1 MDIISA
7 STTTNQQRH
16 HPPSASSAANGG
28 GPPPWSGRHL
38 AVALLP
44 LSGGP
49 LQQHP
54 LVVVR
59 EHLDELL
66 HRALKVRQ
74 HVRGHRR
81 PRVRLVLLDVAP
93 ELGLVLVGLDLLQAH
108 QPQVA
113 PVGEGAVRVV
123 HVGDAPAHARGEVPP
138 GGAQHHRAAPGHV
151 LAAVVAHALHH
162 GQRARVAHAEPLA
175 GLAPEEGLA
184 GRGPVQAHVAHDH
197 VVLRHEALRQRGRL
211 RVDGDLAAAE
221 ALAHVVVG
229 VAVDLEVHALGDGE
243 AQALAGVAGELEVH
257 GALGQALGAV
267 LLGDVVGEHGAH
279 GAVQVGDGQ
288 RGLDGLPA
296 LQGGAGQLDEPV
308 VQGVGDAVVLLLAL
322 DQPRVLRIQLV
333 GGHQQ
338 RGQVQALGLVVQV
351 VAVDLQH
358 VRAAHHLLKGAEAHL
373 GHVLPH
379 LLGQQEEVV
388 DHVLGLAVELLAQVR
403 VLRGDAHGAGVQV
416 ALAHHDAAQRD
427 EGPRGEAHLL
437 GAQQRGHHH
446 VAAVAD
452 LPVRLQPHA
461 RPQVVQHQR
470 LLRLGHAQLPGQAR
484 ALHARPG
491 RRARAAVVPRDH
503 NVVRLGLGHARRDHA
518 HAHLGHQ
525 LHRDLAR
532 GLRVLQVVDQ
542 LRQVLDGVDVVVRRG
557 GDQGH
562 ARGGRT
568 QAGDVVVNLG
578 AGQLAALAGLRAL
591 RDLDL
596 ELLAAH
602 DELGGDAEAAGGHLL
617 DLAAGQVALLE
628 PLQVREG
635 GRVPVLVHVQDGPE
649 AHRVLAALA
658 RVALAAHAV
667 ERDAQRLVR
676 LAAERA
682 QRHAARAEPLH
693 DLIHGLHLVQG
704 DGPRLAQVELQQ
716 VAQRGGR
723 PVGDLVHVQ
732 LVQVEARLAALA
744 DGLVQLLVHRVVVV
758 LAPAEE
764 LHVPVVVQLLQVR
777 LEGLLVEGDRLRG
790 QLLQVQAAHARG
802 RALEPRLQHRL
813 PNADALKDLRALV
826 AVQAGDADLRHDLQQ
841 AAVDRVPVVLLRRLR
856 VQLGQVALA
865 HLHLDLVG
873 AQPGLGGLQR
883 QVGVRG
889 RGAVAHQAGEVVR
902 APDLRRLHHDG
913 RAHAQAQVDQ
923 PVVHRAR
930 GQQRGDVGLVGRDAA
945 LLLVRE
951 HNDLAAVLHRLH
963 GLARERV
970 QRLGQPLG
978 PVRDVVQ
985 RGHHLGAE
993 VRGQD
998 LVHLALVE
1006 HGAGHGERARAL
1018 LAGPAHVAAGAQVH
1032 LHAHDRA
1039 LAQRVDGR
1047 VRHLREQ
1054 LLEVV
1059 EHLTGLLGEH
1069 SQGRIVAHGPQGLL
1083 AAHAH
1088 GVEQHVQ
1095 RLGAVPEQVQA
1106 PGAGGEVRPGR
1117 GGQLRPGRLLPRPQV
1132 QQVVRHPLLVG
1143 AAGGQLLLDGGVG
1156 EQLAALK
1163 VHQEHLPGL
1172 QPVLHRHQ
1180 LVRQLRHHAH
1190 LAGDE
1195 DAVVL
1200 GDVVARGAQAVAVQ
1214 VGAHVAPVRERHHGR
1229 PVPRLHHA
1237 RVVLVERPLGGGDA
1251 GVVLPGLGDHHH
1263 DGLGQRA
1270 LGALGQ
1276 HLQRGVEVA

>member
-1 MDIISA
+1 MVMDGYHQCANNNKSA
-7 STTTNQQRH
+7 TL
-16 HPPSASSAANGG
+16 AVA
-28 GPPPWSGRHL
+28 PPPWSGRHL

-322 DQPRVLRIQLV
+322 DQPRVLRVQLV

-446 VAAVAD
+446 IAAVAD

-470 LLRLGHAQLPGQAR
+470 LLRLGHAQLPGQAG

-542 LRQVLDGVDVVVRRG
+542 LRQVLDGVDVVVRRR
-557 GDQGH
+557 GDQAHPGRGPPAGPNVLGH
-562 ARGGRT
+562 LLPR
-568 QAGDVVVNLG
+568 
-578 AGQLAALAGLRAL
+578 QLAALPGLGAL
-591 RDLDL
+591 GHLDLDL
-596 ELLAAH
+596 VRVGQVVGR
-602 DELGGDAEAAGGHLL
+602 DPEAARGHLL
-617 DLAAGQVALLE
+617 DARAPVVQE
-628 PLQVREG
+628 PR
-635 GRVPVLVHVQDGPE
+635 
-649 AHRVLAALA
+649 RVLAALA
-658 RVALAAHAV
+658 RVGPAAQRVHGHG
-667 ERDAQRLVR
+667 QRLVR
-676 LAAERA
+676 LLGDGPQA
-682 QRHAARAEPLH
+682 HGARGEPLH
-693 DLIHGLHLVQG
+693 NLLGRLHLLQG
-704 DGPRLAQVELQQ
+704 
-716 VAQRGGR
+716 
-723 PVGDLVHVQ
+723 H
-732 LVQVEARLAALA
+732 AALRALLHLEQPA
-744 DGLVQLLVHRVVVV
+744 DGHARVLRVDQPRELRVGLLGVGAR
-758 LAPAEE
+758 A
-764 LHVPVVVQLLQVR
+764 LLQVDHHLRRVQVLLAAVAVVELPVVGHQR
-777 LEGLLVEGDRLRG
+777 LG
-790 QLLQVQAAHARG
+790 G
-802 RALEPRLQHRL
+802 RAGVGRL
-813 PNADALKDLRALV
+813 
-826 AVQAGDADLRHDLQQ
+826 VQ
-841 AAVDRVPVVLLRRLR
+841 P
-856 VQLGQVALA
+856 
-865 HLHLDLVG
+865 
-873 AQPGLGGLQR
+873 R
-883 QVGVRG
+883 QVGVQRLEPGALDAGDRAREALVDHLVVQAHGLEHLGALVALQRG
-889 RGAVAHQAGEVVR
+889 DAHLAHHLQDALGRRLAVGGHQLLVLHRLAHLGLDEPVAVHLEQGLVGHVGADAVR
-902 APDLRRLHHDG
+902 AEAQQRRK
-913 RAHAQAQVDQ
+913 
-923 PVVHRAR
+923 VVHLAGVAGLGEERGLGALLRAQQVLVHGAH
-930 GQQRGDVGLVGRDAA
+930 GQQRGHRQPAGARQPVAQHQRAPARGHR
-945 LLLVRE
+945 
-951 HNDLAAVLHRLH
+951 LHRL
-963 GLARERV
+963 LAQPV
-970 QRLGQPLG
+970 QRLAQAVRAGAEVEGGVEGAGGPPAVLRVAHGRHLLQRQHRVLHQQPLG
-978 PVRDVVQ
+978 V
-985 RGHHLGAE
+985 LGAD
-993 VRGQD
+993 VQQVG
-998 LVHLALVE
+998 LGP
-1006 HGAGHGERARAL
+1006 HGAHEGHDHL
-1018 LAGPAHVAAGAQVH
+1018 LADG
-1032 LHAHDRA
+1032 
-1039 LAQRVDGR
+1039 VDGR

-1059 EHLTGLLGEH
+1059 EHLAGLLGEH
-1069 SQGRIVAHGPQGLL
+1069 GQGRVVAHGPQGLL

-1095 RLGAVPEQVQA
+1095 RLGAVPEQVEA
-1106 PGAGGEVRPGR
+1106 AGAGGEVGPGR

-1132 QQVVRHPLLVG
+1132 H
-1143 AAGGQLLLDGGVG
+1143 
-1156 EQLAALK
+1156 
-1163 VHQEHLPGL
+1163 
-1172 QPVLHRHQ
+1172 
-1180 LVRQLRHHAH
+1180 
-1190 LAGDE
+1190 
-1195 DAVVL
+1195 
-1200 GDVVARGAQAVAVQ
+1200 
-1214 VGAHVAPVRERHHGR
+1214 
-1229 PVPRLHHA
+1229 
-1237 RVVLVERPLGGGDA
+1237 
-1251 GVVLPGLGDHHH
+1251 
-1263 DGLGQRA
+1263 
-1270 LGALGQ
+1270 
-1276 HLQRGVEVA
+1276 